1 MHTRTA
7 PAIRDPAYAVLVRRL
22 LVLVGTIVFVDA
34 MLFGTLIPLLPGYV
48 EEFDLS
54 KLQAGML
61 LGAFGGGVLAGG
73 IPGGMLAGRLGPKR
87 AVLFGLVLLAAASFG
102 FAVAGSPLAL
112 GVARLLQGVSSAL
125 TWAGALAWLTV
136 STPRERRGATL
147 GAVFGVAVFGA
158 ILGPMIGAV
167 AKIVSIR
174 FSFAVV
180 GAGALVLAG
189 VAWTHRAAPP
199 EAPRAGALRRALGD
213 AAFGAGLWL
222 NLLPA
227 FFFGVLDVLVPLR
240 LDAGGWGVIAIGAVF
255 LAAGLLETGL
265 NPIVGRVSDRRGRL
279 FPIRIA
285 LTASIAVAAALAF
298 AESSALVAALT
309 VLAAL
314 TFGGFYTPGMALV
327 SDRAESA
334 GLTQG
339 VGFGVMNTAWAA
351 GALTGPTVAGGMA
364 DAIGDA
370 APYLLCSSLS
380 VVTLALVATRG
391 ARRLRAA

>member
-1 MHTRTA
+1 M
-7 PAIRDPAYAVLVRRL
+7 RRL
-22 LVLVGTIVFVDA
+22 LVLVSTIVFVDA
-34 MLFGTLIPLLPGYV
+34 MLFGTLIPLIPGYV
-48 EEFDLS
+48 DEFGLS

-73 IPGGMLAGRLGPKR
+73 IPGGLLAGRLGPKR
-87 AVLFGLVLLAAASFG
+87 AVCFGLVLLAVASFG
-102 FAVAGSPLAL
+102 FALAGAPLAL
-112 GVARLLQGVSSAL
+112 GVARFLQGVSSAL

-136 STPRERRGATL
+136 SAPRDRRGAFL
-147 GAVFGVAVFGA
+147 GTVFGIAVFGA

-180 GAGALVLAG
+180 GALSLVLAG
-189 VAWTHRAAPP
+189 AAWAHRPAPP
-199 EAPRAGALRRALGD
+199 EIPQPGALRRALGD
-213 AAFGAGLWL
+213 ARFGAGLWL

-240 LDAGGWGVIAIGAVF
+240 LDAGGWGVISIGAVF

-265 NPIVGRVSDRRGRL
+265 NPLVGRLSDSRGRM

-285 LTASIAVAAALAF
+285 LAAAVVVAAALAF
-298 AESSALVAALT
+298 ARSPALVALLT
-309 VLAAL
+309 VFAAL
-314 TFGGFYTPGMALV
+314 AFGGFYTPGMALV
-327 SDRAESA
+327 SDRAELV

-339 VGFGVMNTAWAA
+339 LGFGVMNTAWAA
-351 GALTGPTVAGGMA
+351 GALTGPTIAGGVA

-370 APYLLCSSLS
+370 APYLLCSGLCAL
-380 VVTLALVATRG
+380 TLALVATRG
-391 ARRLRAA
+391 TRRLRAA